1 MLNQD
6 LIKQFKHIKEN
17 GLTGVLGLQDTDRV
31 IRYYFEAG
39 SLLLLDFG
47 LDKEVVIADQFLKHY
62 KIDDAM
68 AQYAKTVY
76 QDKQVAIAETLLK
89 QQLVSQGEID
99 QVTRAM
105 VEDILCYTFGSK
117 LTTSWQNEA
126 DVDIESFDLNKSAVK
141 IRIDI
146 DMLLTMVQSRIQE
159 REAVEQRISN
169 WDTVYS
175 NEEGAPPDSQLNE
188 MERNVLHF
196 VDGRASAKDI
206 ARSLRES
213 NINVGIYLCSLEN
226 QGFIR
231 KGGIRS
237 STRIAVS
244 SVSDEQ
250 KPASNTS
257 VAAPQPATQAASPV
271 ATQSAEPFD
280 DNDEQTED
288 KKNFEVYTASH
299 VRNEQNS
306 SLSTVVLVVV
316 LLVTAGV
323 GWLVYSRM
331 QAEQLQEQRRSQISE
346 QVSRSNWTE
355 AERLLKESVE
365 LYRSDRVGLKK
376 LRDNVGLIQDNI
388 SKDLDEILALIEV
401 KDLKDA
407 EDRLEKYPNSSQL
420 TALNELWS
428 DSLGDQ
434 LRTCQAGLEALDEE
448 IIGASTALAENV
460 RVFLRTSNIQFAVDK
475 LNNKPEAISD
485 NGWALITDKARQVM
499 RTWRDDLLSEVA
511 SSGDTKSSKWKFN
524 VLANLKIANPTA
536 AEQKKIE
543 EIEAQLIA
551 EQEKL
556 LARLNDVPGLLAAG
570 SYEEA
575 QKLLVQ
581 LEDNSSALPESD
593 VNKLI
598 QYISQRNDLEQEIIA
613 VADQAEAVLIGSLDP
628 DAITQAVKSASNIE
642 SKYKALPVSAR
653 YQTIAKTFAM
663 IEDSLSEATAEGQ
676 ITALKTLDLDSEEQN
691 MSLVTQRLERLE
703 IMVKSAA
710 NRLETIRKQARDG
723 SIDEAVVSL
732 NSYINNQ
739 RFFHTVSMIEA
750 KNLLSSLEERMAK
763 NEEVY
768 QEFEK
773 AIVADD
779 VEKVSKL
786 LPQLEQKVLPFV
798 ISSVP
803 TGAKI
808 YLNGKDTGKTTPQ
821 LYPPAT
827 NAERAEMSFSIE
839 KKGYHIA
846 AVSPLSAESS
856 WRIRAVL
863 QRKPIAEAKLEESVS
878 SAVSVIGDNVWISS
892 NKSVWKIAQDGTSTA
907 YELPA
912 GVTTIYSPAV
922 QASDAVYVASRDRV
936 VIKIE
941 ADGKVSAIPVS
952 VSSDSA
958 VRHFV
963 SPVMLDSEL
972 LILLDAGNGSVI
984 AVNEVD
990 QKIQWT
996 VPHTDRAA
1004 CSPVLIN
1011 DKLLVLYSSGECKTI
1026 DVNNGDVLKTDSL
1039 GSIVLSAWIEGEK
1052 IVALADKHLMAW
1064 DGKSINREPLFKDI
1078 VNGGPGV
1085 IKTKDNRIRTSNNDG
1100 RFDVEL
1106 GRLPEEL
1113 TGQPLLWNGHAVC
1126 PVGNTMHIIGPRGF
1140 TIESS
1145 KPMLPPALLGDLL
1158 IVASSDGTVRFL
1170 KQ

>member
-6 LIKQFKHIKEN
+6 LIKQFKHIKEK

-105 VEDILCYTFGSK
+105 VEDILCYTFGSR

-126 DVDIESFDLNKSAVK
+126 DVDIASFDLNKSAVK

-244 SVSDEQ
+244 ASTEPAKTESA
-250 KPASNTS
+250 ASNATTAS
-257 VAAPQPATQAASPV
+257 AAPAATAAAPQADPFGENDGPA
-271 ATQSAEPFD
+271 
-280 DNDEQTED
+280 ED

-299 VRNEQNS
+299 VRNEQSS
-306 SLSTVVLVVV
+306 SLSTVVLIVILV
-316 LLVTAGV
+316 VTAGV
-323 GWLVYSRM
+323 SWLVYSRM
-331 QAEQLQEQRRSQISE
+331 QAEELQEQRRNQISE
-346 QVSRSNWTE
+346 QVARSNWSE
-355 AERLLKESVE
+355 AERLLKESID
-365 LYRSDRVGLKK
+365 LYRNDRVGLKK
-376 LRDNVGLIQDNI
+376 LRTNVGLIQDKITN
-388 SKDLDEILALIEV
+388 DLDAIQELIDV
-401 KDLKDA
+401 KDYKAA
-407 EDRLEKYPNSSQL
+407 EGKLEAYPRSSQL
-420 TALNELWS
+420 SSMNELWS
-428 DSLGDQ
+428 DRLGDQ
-434 LRTCQAGLEALDEE
+434 LRTCQSGLEALNEE
-448 IIGASTALAENV
+448 IISASTALAENI

-485 NGWALITDKARQVM
+485 SGWSLITDKARQVM

-524 VLANLKIANPTA
+524 VLANLKIANPTPE
-536 AEQKKIE
+536 EQRKIE

-556 LARLNDVPGLLAAG
+556 LARMNDVPGLLAAG
-570 SYEEA
+570 SYIEA

-598 QYISQRNDLEQEIIA
+598 QYISERNDLEQRVLE
-613 VADQAEAVLIGSLDP
+613 VADQAEGALVGSLDV
-628 DAITQAVKSASNIE
+628 DVISQAVTAAADLE
-642 SKYKALPVSAR
+642 TKYNALPVKAR
-653 YQTIAKTFAM
+653 YQTIAKTFAL
-663 IEDSLSEATAEGQ
+663 IEDSLAEETAEGQ
-676 ITALKTLDLDSEEQN
+676 VTRLKALDMESEELN
-691 MSLVTQRLERLE
+691 MALVAQRLERLE

-739 RFFHTVSMIEA
+739 RFFKTVSMIEA

-798 ISSVP
+798 ISSAP
-803 TGAKI
+803 SGAKI

-846 AVSPLSAESS
+846 TLSPLSSESS

-878 SAVSVIGDNVWISS
+878 SAVSVIGDNVWLSS

-912 GVTTIYSPAV
+912 GVTTIYSPAA
-922 QASDAVYVASRDRV
+922 QAGNSVYVASRDRV
-936 VIKIE
+936 VVKIE
-941 ADGKVSAIPVS
+941 TDGKVSAIPVS
-952 VSSDSA
+952 ASSDSA
-958 VRHFV
+958 VRHFI

-1011 DKLLVLYSSGECKTI
+1011 DRLLVLYSSGECKTI
-1026 DVNNGDVLKTDSL
+1026 DVNNGDVLKTDNL
-1039 GSIVLSAWIEGEK
+1039 GSAVLSAWIEGDA
-1052 IVALADKHLMAW
+1052 IVALADKHLMSW
-1064 DGKSINREPLFKDI
+1064 DGKSVTSEPLFKDI

-1085 IKTKDNRIRTSNNDG
+1085 IKTKDNRIRTANNDG
-1100 RFDVEL
+1100 RFDIEL
-1106 GRLPEEL
+1106 GRLTAEL

-1140 TIESS
+1140 TIDAS